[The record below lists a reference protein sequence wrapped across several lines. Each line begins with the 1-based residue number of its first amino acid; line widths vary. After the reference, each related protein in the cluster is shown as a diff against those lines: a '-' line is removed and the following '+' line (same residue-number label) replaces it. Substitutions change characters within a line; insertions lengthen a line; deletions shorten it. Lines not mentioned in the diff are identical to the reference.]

1 MAQLLAAYDRV
12 LQRRPI
18 VVKTLT
24 SAALFGLGDA
34 MSQKLEG
41 KDVRA
46 ACGSAAAGEWCY
58 DACACNGAGPWDES
72 EPVLPG
78 PPTLRPH
85 ALTDA
90 FAPNVFLARSSTL
103 CAWAAW

>member
-46 ACGSAAAGEWCY
+46 MRGAARRSAWAGRVC
-58 DACACNGAGPWDES
+58 GAGTESAPW
-72 EPVLPG
+72 V
-78 PPTLRPH
+78 RPRW
-85 ALTDA
+85 
-90 FAPNVFLARSSTL
+90 LARRPRRSPPAIHPLVSLPPCSSTL